1 MNCYICNL
9 EAEVMP
15 SRGRRDGYAHLNCP
29 ECLEYKIPDTAMTEG
44 NEQQSF
50 IAPVRDVVFIRGW
63 LSLQRIRQNTVAPTI
78 SSDLIK
84 VRK

>member
-9 EAEVMP
+9 EAEVIP
-15 SRGRRDGYAHLNCP
+15 SGGPDDYAHVNCL
-29 ECLEYKIPDTAMTEG
+29 ECLEYKIPNTAMAEG
-44 NEQQSF
+44 DEQQSF
-50 IAPVRDVVFIRGW
+50 VAPIRDVVFIRGW

-78 SSDLIK
+78 PYDLIK